1 MKIIL
6 RKNFDQ
12 LGKIG
17 DVVTVKDGYARNFLI
32 PRGIAYVATE
42 GNMKALEAEKKAYL
56 KKLQKEQKEAETL
69 AAEIEKL
76 QITIPVK
83 VGEDDKLFG
92 SVTSMMIAEEI
103 VAKGVNVDKR
113 TIQLSEPIKQL
124 GIHEV
129 PVKLHANV
137 TANIKVWVVRE

>member
-17 DVVTVKDGYARNFLI
+17 DVLTVKDGYARNFLI
-32 PRGIAYVATE
+32 PRGIAYIATE
-42 GNMKALEAEKKAYL
+42 GNLKALEAEKKAYL
-56 KKLQKEQKEAETL
+56 KKLQKEQKDAENL
-69 AAEIEKL
+69 AAELEKL

-92 SVTSMMIAEEI
+92 SVTSNMIADEVI
-103 VAKGVNVDKR
+103 AKGVNIDKR
-113 TIQLSEPIKQL
+113 AIQLSEPIKQL

-129 PVKLHANV
+129 PIKLHTNV

>member
-32 PRGIAYVATE
+32 PRGIAFLATE
-42 GNMKALEAEKKAYL
+42 SNMKALETEKKAYL
-56 KKLQKEQKEAETL
+56 KKLQKEQRDAETL
-69 AAEIEKL
+69 ASEIEKL

-92 SVTSMMIAEEI
+92 SVTSIMIADEI
-103 VAKGVNVDKR
+103 EAKGIKIDKKA
-113 TIQLSEPIKQL
+113 IQLPEPIKQL

-129 PVKLHANV
+129 PVKLHTNV

>member
-17 DVVTVKDGYARNFLI
+17 DVLTVKDGYARNFLI
-32 PRGIAYVATE
+32 PRGIAYIATE
-42 GNMKALEAEKKAYL
+42 GNLKALEAEKKAYL
-56 KKLQKEQKEAETL
+56 KKLQKEQKDAENL
-69 AAEIEKL
+69 AAELEKL

-92 SVTSMMIAEEI
+92 SVTSNMIADEVI
-103 VAKGVNVDKR
+103 AKGVNIDKR
-113 TIQLSEPIKQL
+113 AIQLSEPIKQL

-129 PVKLHANV
+129 PIKLHTNV
-137 TANIKVWVVRE
+137 TANIKV

>member
-17 DVVTVKDGYARNFLI
+17 DVLTVKDGYARNFLI
-32 PRGIAYVATE
+32 PRGIAYIATE
-42 GNMKALEAEKKAYL
+42 GNLKALEAEKKAYL
-56 KKLQKEQKEAETL
+56 KKLQKEQKDAENL
-69 AAEIEKL
+69 AAELEKL

-92 SVTSMMIAEEI
+92 SVTSIMIADEVI
-103 VAKGVNVDKR
+103 AKGVNIDKR
-113 TIQLSEPIKQL
+113 AIQLSEPIKQL

-129 PVKLHANV
+129 PIKLHTNV

>member
-17 DVVTVKDGYARNFLI
+17 DVLTVKDGYARNFLI
-32 PRGIAYVATE
+32 PRGIAYIATE
-42 GNMKALEAEKKAYL
+42 GNLKALEAEKKAYL
-56 KKLQKEQKEAETL
+56 KKLQKEQKDAENL
-69 AAEIEKL
+69 AAELEKL

-92 SVTSMMIAEEI
+92 SVTSNMIADEVI
-103 VAKGVNVDKR
+103 AKGVNIDKR
-113 TIQLSEPIKQL
+113 AIQLSEPIKQL

-129 PVKLHANV
+129 PIKLHPNV